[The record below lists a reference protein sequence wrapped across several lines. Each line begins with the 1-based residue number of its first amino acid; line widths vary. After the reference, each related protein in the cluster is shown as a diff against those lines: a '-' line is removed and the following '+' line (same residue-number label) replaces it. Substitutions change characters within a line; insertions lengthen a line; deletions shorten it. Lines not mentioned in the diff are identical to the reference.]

1 MKKPTPLPLTP
12 TSQPSPKMRPLP
24 MVCPQ
29 GQPLVGS
36 IGGFV
41 PDASEL
47 RRSNV
52 GRSFRTSHAM
62 TGEPNTDELLID
74 ITTDDGVLAARVAAL
89 GHRPFARRWILTRR
103 LNNLGGVWSPFTKH
117 LAQTGIAMASD
128 AESTVFGLGHQRPG
142 QSGEPISS
150 FRPIG
155 HMHSNPVETGDDIAY
170 GMTVDFLSPD
180 VRFDI
185 AVTLACTAAAASGL
199 LDFSDADVLDDLGYN
214 PNQVDSI
221 EGLIAHPGRTL
232 PVFAFRRPT
241 VRTRDIG
248 ALHRRI
254 SVALRSLGHMAV
266 ARRSR

>member
-1 MKKPTPLPLTP
+1 
-12 TSQPSPKMRPLP
+12 
-24 MVCPQ
+24 
-29 GQPLVGS
+29 
-36 IGGFV
+36 
-41 PDASEL
+41 
-47 RRSNV
+47 
-52 GRSFRTSHAM
+52 M
-62 TGEPNTDELLID
+62 TAFWPPEWP
-74 ITTDDGVLAARVAAL
+74 
-89 GHRPFARRWILTRR
+89 
-103 LNNLGGVWSPFTKH
+103 PFTKH

-128 AESTVFGLGHQRPG
+128 AESTVFGLGHQRPS

-170 GMTVDFLSPD
+170 GMTIDFLSPD

-221 EGLIAHPGRTL
+221 ESLVAHPGRTL
-232 PVFAFRRPT
+232 PVFAFRRPSM
-241 VRTRDIG
+241 RSRDIG

-254 SVALRSLGHMAV
+254 YGLRL
-266 ARRSR
+266 RRDGEAAKA